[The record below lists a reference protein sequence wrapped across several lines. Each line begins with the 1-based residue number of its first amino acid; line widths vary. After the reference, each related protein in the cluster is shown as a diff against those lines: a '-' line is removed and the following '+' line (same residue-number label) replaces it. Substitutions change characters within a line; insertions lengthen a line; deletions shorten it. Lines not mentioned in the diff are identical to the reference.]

1 MSWHADPLA
10 LRAYADGTAP
20 DSVAWSIETLL
31 SGCAV
36 CRAALSHHLAAEDRD
51 LLTAARARLVLSG
64 PAVSGGWLGT
74 VGREG
79 WVGRLSRRPW
89 PAVRSGVLG
98 PWWAW
103 AGFVVVSS
111 VLLGLASLVPTW
123 RAAVEAR
130 ADGLVLLSPVLPVA
144 LVAVVYAA
152 ADRGP
157 VSDTTPRGGLELVL
171 TRTAA
176 VLALTVPLVAL
187 IRSFHGVP
195 AAAWLLPGL
204 CLCVGSLAL
213 GSWVGVE
220 RAAIAVT
227 TAWVGAC
234 VVALAPLRVRVPWE
248 AVLVQAPWQ
257 PLWWI
262 LLVGSMLVVLWR
274 RDHFDIL
281 GSLHSRHRRRSL

>member
-1 MSWHADPLA
+1 M
-10 LRAYADGTAP
+10 
-20 DSVAWSIETLL
+20 
-31 SGCAV
+31 
-36 CRAALSHHLAAEDRD
+36 
-51 LLTAARARLVLSG
+51 
-64 PAVSGGWLGT
+64 
-74 VGREG
+74 
-79 WVGRLSRRPW
+79 
-89 PAVRSGVLG
+89 
-98 PWWAW
+98 
-103 AGFVVVSS
+103 
-111 VLLGLASLVPTW
+111 VPTW

-144 LVAVVYAA
+144 LVAVVYAV

-227 TAWVGAC
+227 TGWVGVC

-257 PLWWI
+257 RLWWI
-262 LLVGSMLVVLWR
+262 LLVASMLVVLWR
-274 RDHFDIL
+274 RDHFDIR
-281 GSLHSRHRRRSL
+281 GSLQSRHRRMSL